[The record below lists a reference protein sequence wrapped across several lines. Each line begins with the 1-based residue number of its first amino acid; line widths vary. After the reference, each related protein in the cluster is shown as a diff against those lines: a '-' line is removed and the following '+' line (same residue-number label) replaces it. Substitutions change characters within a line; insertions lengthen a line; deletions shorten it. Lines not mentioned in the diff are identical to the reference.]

1 MGGHHLVC
9 TLLNGTIGQTIYKR
23 REVTVVEPEPKS
35 APPPLTLPI
44 GLVLDEVSFDV
55 ERGKIR
61 EFARATA
68 AADPAHTDRQSAA
81 ARGHDDVLAT
91 ATHVVVAGHHRDQR
105 AFVSRLGLDIG
116 RIVVGSTA
124 WEYLRPVRA
133 GDALTGVRR
142 VAADET
148 KPGRHGDTMRLV
160 TLETE
165 YTDQLGAVVI
175 RQREVL
181 IERGAA

>member
-1 MGGHHLVC
+1 MERQPPSPSRPSSLPVGF
-9 TLLNGTIGQTIYKR
+9 
-23 REVTVVEPEPKS
+23 VV
-35 APPPLTLPI
+35 
-44 GLVLDEVSFDV
+44 DEVSFEV

-61 EFARATA
+61 EFARATG
-68 AADPAHTDRQSAA
+68 AADPVHTDRATA
-81 ARGHDDVLAT
+81 TALGHEDLLAT

-105 AFVSRLGLDIG
+105 AFVDRLGMDIR

-124 WEYLRPVRA
+124 WEYLRPLRA

-142 VAADET
+142 VAADQT
-148 KPGRHGDTMRLV
+148 KPGRRGGTMRLV

-165 YTDQLGAVVI
+165 YADATGAVVV
-175 RQREVL
+175 RQCEVL

>member
-1 MGGHHLVC
+1 MDRPPVPTPPSSALPAGF
-9 TLLNGTIGQTIYKR
+9 
-23 REVTVVEPEPKS
+23 VV
-35 APPPLTLPI
+35 
-44 GLVLDEVSFDV
+44 DEVSFDV

-68 AADPAHTDRQSAA
+68 ASDPVHTDSRTAVS
-81 ARGHDDVLAT
+81 RGQDEVLAT

-105 AFVSRLGLDIG
+105 AFVARLGLDI
-116 RIVVGSTA
+116 RRVVVGSTS
-124 WEYLRPVRA
+124 WEYVRPLRA
-133 GDALTGVRR
+133 GDSLTGVRR
-142 VAADET
+142 VSSDET
-148 KPGRHGDTMRLV
+148 KPGRRGGTMRLV

-165 YTDQLGAVVI
+165 YADCDGAVVV

>member
-1 MGGHHLVC
+1 MAMASDQGR
-9 TLLNGTIGQTIYKR
+9 IG
-23 REVTVVEPEPKS
+23 
-35 APPPLTLPI
+35 A
-44 GLVLDEVSFDV
+44 GLVGDSLVGLVVDEVGFEV

-68 AADPAHTDRQSAA
+68 AHDAVHTDRAA
-81 ARGHDDVLAT
+81 AVARGHDDVLAT
-91 ATHVVVAGHHRDQR
+91 ATHVVVAGHHRDQQG
-105 AFVSRLGLDIG
+105 FVARLGLDIR
-116 RIVVGSTA
+116 RIVVGSTS
-124 WEYLRPVRA
+124 WEYARPLRA

-142 VAADET
+142 VVADET
-148 KPGRHGDTMRLV
+148 KAGRRGGSMRLV

-165 YTDQLGAVVI
+165 YADATGAVVV